1 MREFDLGA
9 AIGVALLSFAS
20 ASAFG
25 QEPQRITGYWEGKGA
40 VWERPIDDAIRQ
52 LTRRSDSEFWFVC
65 DGSGS
70 CKGEATTNY
79 SADLTAIKWTI
90 PLPSGGSIEASVAG
104 SSEKTKFTY
113 PIDGTVANGTI
124 QLRASG
130 ESSDMVVPNVA
141 FNFVL
146 RAMVNLPS
154 IPPAPGA
161 SPQMRII
168 SIPAKGWSPFQGL
181 QAAITKRPH
190 GPLVAA
196 AKSAGDKFSIEW
208 QVQRNP
214 TYDLS
219 DLANELEPLLEA
231 RLLAVL
237 EPQLEVTLLAR
248 LEPTLEI
255 NLAAKLETILEP
267 KLEIDLGP
275 KLELALEPKLEA
287 TLEAK
292 LEAKLEAEL
301 EAKLKLKLKAE
312 LKPEIEVEIKADIE
326 AELLR
331 IIQTTITNQIQ
342 AITNQIQ
349 VIQQTDTKQDD
360 RISAIE
366 GATLTIH
373 IVDRGT
379 GKPVSLTSIEILGGN
394 ATFTQ
399 GPSTE
404 EGAFAV
410 RLPKGH
416 YTIHANSG
424 DRRGTASVDL
434 QRDNTVDIQL

>member
-1 MREFDLGA
+1 VREFRLGA
-9 AIGVALLSFAS
+9 FIGVVFLSLTSSTALA
-20 ASAFG
+20 
-25 QEPQRITGYWEGKGA
+25 QEPQRIAGYWEGKGV
-40 VWERPIDDAIRQ
+40 VWDRPIDDPIRQ

-65 DGSGS
+65 DSTGS

-79 SADLTAIKWTI
+79 SADLAAIKWSI

-113 PIDGTVANGTI
+113 PIEGTIGNGKI

-130 ESSDMVVPNVA
+130 ETGDMVVPNVA

-146 RAMVNLPS
+146 RAMVNIPS
-154 IPPAPGA
+154 IAPAPA
-161 SPQMRII
+161 ATPQMTII

-181 QAAITKRPH
+181 QPAITKRPH
-190 GPLVAA
+190 GPLVGA

-214 TYDLS
+214 TYDLN
-219 DLANELEPLLEA
+219 DLANELEPILEA
-231 RLLAVL
+231 RLLVLL
-237 EPQLEVTLLAR
+237 EPQFEATLITK
-248 LEPTLEI
+248 LEPTLEV
-255 NLAAKLETILEP
+255 NLAPKLEIILEP
-267 KLEIDLGP
+267 KLAIDLGP
-275 KLELALEPKLEA
+275 KLELTLEPKLEA

-312 LKPEIEVEIKADIE
+312 LKPELEVEIKTDIE
-326 AELLR
+326 AELLQ
-331 IIQTTITNQIQ
+331 IIQTTITTQIQ
-342 AITNQIQ
+342 TITNQIQ

-360 RISAIE
+360 RITAVE

-379 GKPVSLTSIEILGGN
+379 GKPVPLTSIEVLSGSS
-394 ATFTQ
+394 AFTKS
-399 GPSTE
+399 PSTE
-404 EGAFAV
+404 EGALGV

-416 YTIHANSG
+416 YTIRANSAA
-424 DRRGTASVDL
+424 RQGTASVDL
-434 QRDNTVDIQL
+434 QHDSTVDIQL